1 MPKFSYRA
9 ITETGTTTRG
19 EIDAESAD
27 KASSLLASQGY
38 IPTRVKEERAA
49 GTGFQLAELFEFLS
63 PVKAPELILFTKQF
77 NTLIRA
83 GVPMLSLL
91 RVLEEQT
98 EHPKLQKI
106 LSNIRRDIKEG
117 SSLHEAF
124 RRYPK
129 VFSPLYCNMLKAGEA
144 SEPARPAVL

>member
-9 ITETGTTTRG
+9 ITETGTTTKG
-19 EIDAESAD
+19 EIEAESAD

-38 IPTRVKEERAA
+38 IPTRVKEERTTGA
-49 GTGFQLAELFEFLS
+49 GVQLGSVLDFLS

-91 RVLEEQT
+91 KFWKSRPSIPNYTKFWE
-98 EHPKLQKI
+98 
-106 LSNIRRDIKEG
+106 LSTGISRKVPACMKPFSGIREFFHRCSATCSK
-117 SSLHEAF
+117 
-124 RRYPK
+124 P
-129 VFSPLYCNMLKAGEA
+129 V
-144 SEPARPAVL
+144 RPVAP